1 MENRTAICLAS
12 ELPTPYSPVGISARQ
27 IPRHASSG
35 VCSNPDEAFMRWA
48 LISAPLLGTGEG
60 GVPHVPA
67 VEALTVGFRNQAPS
81 DATLSLCVLHKA
93 VFKRLEARFS
103 RSFVVRA

>member
-1 MENRTAICLAS
+1 
-12 ELPTPYSPVGISARQ
+12 
-27 IPRHASSG
+27 
-35 VCSNPDEAFMRWA
+35 MRWA
-48 LISAPLLGTGEG
+48 LISAPLLGTGAG

-103 RSFVVRA
+103 RSFVVRAQPSRVFSCTTSLDGDSR